1 MAIDPMKMAVDSLFN
16 QMGKPATYKN
26 KAIRIILTEPDE
38 IVGVGFVNTHSPSHR
53 ARIRISDAPE
63 LKIGDKIDTDD
74 ETLTVHSEPVKDI
87 HKLIWSCDLVAV

>member
-1 MAIDPMKMAVDSLFN
+1 MAINPMKMAVDSLFN

-74 ETLTVHSEPVKDI
+74 ETLAVHSEPVK
-87 HKLIWSCDLVAV
+87 

>member
-1 MAIDPMKMAVDSLFN
+1 MEMATNSLFN
-16 QMGKPATYKN
+16 QMGRTATYKS
-26 KAIRIILTEPDE
+26 KTIRIILTEPDE
-38 IVGVGFVNTHSPSHR
+38 IVGVGFVQAHSPSHR

-87 HKLIWSCDLVAV
+87 HKLVWSCDLICV

>member
-1 MAIDPMKMAVDSLFN
+1 MKMATDSLFN

-26 KAIRIILTEPDE
+26 KTIRIILIEPDE

-53 ARIRISDAPE
+53 GRIRISDAPE

-74 ETLTVHSEPVKDI
+74 ETLAVHSEPVKDI
-87 HKLIWSCDLVAV
+87 HKLVWSCDLICV

>member
-1 MAIDPMKMAVDSLFN
+1 MAINPMKMAVDSLFN

-74 ETLTVHSEPVKDI
+74 ETFTVHSEPVKDI
-87 HKLIWSCDLVAV
+87 HKLIWSCDLCV

>member
-1 MAIDPMKMAVDSLFN
+1 MAINPMKMATDSLFN

-26 KAIRIILTEPDE
+26 KAIRIILTDPDE
-38 IVGVGFVNTHSPSHR
+38 IVGAGVVKTHSPSHR

-74 ETLTVHSEPVKDI
+74 ETFTVHAEPVKDI
-87 HKLIWSCDLVAV
+87 HKLIWSCDLCT